1 MATHFSTAELE
12 ASLDEIRRSPA
23 EVGGLR
29 LIVRRP
35 AVNEREELTVGEL
48 NVELGLV
55 GDTWK
60 GSKWEKPDNQI
71 TLMNSR
77 AVERIVGSR
86 ERWALAGDQLYVD
99 FDLSAANL
107 PTGTR
112 LAIGTAVLEIT
123 AEPHTGCGKFR
134 SRFGGDA
141 LAFVNSAEG
150 RALNLRGIYARV
162 VVPGRACVGDEI
174 RKIGAKE
181 A

>member
-1 MATHFSTAELE
+1 MATHFSTAELA

-23 EVGGLR
+23 EVGR
-29 LIVRRP
+29 LLLVVRRP
-35 AVNEREELTVGEL
+35 AVNEREELTEGEL
-48 NVELGLV
+48 DVALGLV

-77 AVERIVGSR
+77 AAERISGSR
-86 ERWALAGDQLYVD
+86 QRWALAGDQLYVD

-123 AEPHTGCGKFR
+123 DEPHTGCGTFR

-141 LAFVNSAEG
+141 LAFVNSPEG

-162 VVPGRACVGDEI
+162 VVPGRVCVGDEI
-174 RKIGAKE
+174 RKVGAE
-181 A
+181 MA